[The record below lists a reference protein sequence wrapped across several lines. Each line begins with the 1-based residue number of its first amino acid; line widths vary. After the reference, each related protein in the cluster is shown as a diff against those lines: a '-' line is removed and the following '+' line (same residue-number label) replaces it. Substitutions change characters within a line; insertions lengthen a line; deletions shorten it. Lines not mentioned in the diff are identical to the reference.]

1 MYWSAGLVALVPPG
15 VVTVTST
22 VPADP
27 GGDVAVISEA
37 STTDTFVA
45 GLDPTST
52 DVAPGEVSSADRDAC
67 PAGGGPD
74 PGLMLVTVG
83 AAMYVYWSTGSVALV
98 PPGVVTV
105 MSTVPALPAGAVAV
119 MLVVVLTLSRG
130 GCWSRT

>member
-52 DVAPGEVSSADRDAC
+52 DVAPVRLAPPIVTLVP
-67 PAGGGPD
+67 PAAGPD
-74 PGLMLVTVG
+74 PGLI
-83 AAMYVYWSTGSVALV
+83 S
-98 PPGVVTV
+98 
-105 MSTVPALPAGAVAV
+105 
-119 MLVVVLTLSRG
+119 
-130 GCWSRT
+130 